1 MIARRVRRGPEVR
14 DGGYTAA
21 GTIDIEA
28 LLQRCTPGRLSC
40 LANRGVATVPR
51 LGSLLVHRWTHRN
64 MAYEYACSYGS
75 LSAKCREQ

>member
-1 MIARRVRRGPEVR
+1 MPQYWAISVRLRCESSIELKDKAMIARRVHRRPEVR

-40 LANRGVATVPR
+40 LANRGVTTVPR
-51 LGSLLVHRWTHRN
+51 LGSLLVHT
-64 MAYEYACSYGS
+64 
-75 LSAKCREQ
+75 